1 MNLKKLNLNDALL
14 QLGDEVLT
22 NIIGKDRV
30 KTLSK
35 LINKPINSLMIVELL
50 NKRLGNQIFSDQF
63 LRGNIIYSL
72 KDEYKSYLFYGKN
85 NKIVSQENLKKI
97 INASWDRRFNYY
109 KRLIEI
115 FDLDET
121 YLPEIPYQ
129 RESVRIVES
138 YLDSDLNNLGFLEN
152 IFLKIKNFINSIKN
166 FFFKNKVIKEEN
178 NLFDFQYRVKKKILK
193 SIENKTK
200 RMVVHMPTGSG
211 KTRTTIS
218 ALIELMI
225 SGSKYTAI
233 WLAHTDELCE
243 QAIETME
250 NLWKKDGKGKL
261 KITRLDKNF
270 NLELEDGYNF
280 VVSTYQKL
288 SSMRTGAER
297 NVNFLERMR
306 RKLNLIVSDEAHM
319 LPAETF
325 NSSINFLDNIDGT
338 FIIGLSATPGRGINE
353 NQNKMLADFFGQYK
367 ISITDEN
374 DKELADPIKY
384 LQDRKV
390 LAKIKAFSI
399 ATNFNFELSENQKL
413 NIINNF
419 QINDLIIK
427 QMEKDEER
435 NLCIIS
441 HLIDLVGRGKSIIVF
456 ACSLEHSKLLNE
468 ICILLNINC
477 ASIDDKTSF
486 SSRKKFIEDFKNK
499 KINVIFNYGVLST
512 GFDAPN
518 TNTVM
523 IVRPTASPIMYSQ
536 MLGRGLRG
544 PEVNGNEECWLIDLK
559 DNLKGLPDERNCFTM
574 YNEYY
579 NRTETYNLNG
589 NI

>member
-14 QLGDEVLT
+14 QLGDEVLS
-22 NIIGKDRV
+22 NIIGKDRI

-35 LINKPINSLMIVELL
+35 LTNKPINSLMIVELL

-72 KDEYKSYLFYGKN
+72 KDEYKSYLFYGEKN
-85 NKIVSQENLKKI
+85 KTVSEENLKKI

-121 YLPEIPYQ
+121 YLPESI
-129 RESVRIVES
+129 RFVETHS
-138 YLDSDLNNLGFLEN
+138 DINLDNLGFWEN
-152 IFLKIKNFINSIKN
+152 VLLKIKQFFYFIKN
-166 FFFKNKVIKEEN
+166 FFFKSVNTEEKK
-178 NLFDFQYRVKKKILK
+178 NLFDFQNRVKEKILK
-193 SIENKTK
+193 SIKNNTK
-200 RMVVHMPTGSG
+200 RMIVHMPTGSG

-218 ALIELMI
+218 SLIELI
-225 SGSKYTAI
+225 RSSNDYTAI

-243 QAIETME
+243 QAIETIE
-250 NLWKKDGKGKL
+250 NLWKIEGKGKL

-270 NLELEDGYNF
+270 NLEFEDGYNF

-288 SSMRTGAER
+288 SSMRTGSER
-297 NVNFLERMR
+297 NVDFLERMR
-306 RKLNLIVSDEAHM
+306 RKLNLIISDEAHM

-325 NSSINFLDNIDGT
+325 NNSINFLDNIDGT
-338 FIIGLSATPGRGINE
+338 FIIGLSATPGRGVNE
-353 NQNKMLADFFGQYK
+353 NQNRMLADFFGQYK

-384 LQDRKV
+384 LQDRKI

-399 ATNFNFELSENQKL
+399 ATNFNFELSDEQKL
-413 NIINNF
+413 NILNNF

-427 QMEKDEER
+427 KMEKDEER

-468 ICILLNINC
+468 ICILLDINC

-486 SSRKKFIEDFKNK
+486 NSRKKFIEDFKNK

-544 PEVNGNEECWLIDLK
+544 PKVNGNEECWLIDLK

-579 NRTETYNLNG
+579 NSTENYNLNG

>member
-22 NIIGKDRV
+22 NIIGKDRI

-35 LINKPINSLMIVELL
+35 LTNKPINSLMIVELL

-72 KDEYKSYLFYGKN
+72 KDEYKSYLLYGEKD
-85 NKIVSQENLKKI
+85 KTVSEENLKKI

-109 KRLIEI
+109 KRLVEI
-115 FDLDET
+115 FDLNET
-121 YLPEIPYQ
+121 YLPEIPFQ
-129 RESVRIVES
+129 RESTKIVETYS
-138 YLDSDLNNLGFLEN
+138 DSNLGDKGLWKN
-152 IFLKIKNFINSIKN
+152 IFLKIKYFFYVIKN
-166 FFFKNKVIKEEN
+166 FFFKSVDTKENK

-193 SIENKTK
+193 SIKNNKK
-200 RMVVHMPTGSG
+200 RMMVHMPTGSG

-218 ALIELMI
+218 SLIELMMPNND
-225 SGSKYTAI
+225 YTSI

-243 QAIETME
+243 QAIETIE
-250 NLWKKDGKGKL
+250 SLWKIEGKGKL
-261 KITRLDKNF
+261 KITRLDNNF

-288 SSMRTGAER
+288 SSMRTGSEK
-297 NVNFLERMR
+297 NVNFLERLR
-306 RKLNLIVSDEAHM
+306 RKLNLIISDEAHM

-325 NSSINFLDNIDGT
+325 NNSINFLDNIDGV
-338 FIIGLSATPGRGINE
+338 FIIGLSATPGRGVNE
-353 NQNKMLADFFGQYK
+353 NQNRMLADFFGQYK

-374 DKELADPIKY
+374 DKELVDPIKY
-384 LQDRKV
+384 LQDRKI

-399 ATNFNFELSENQKL
+399 ATNFNFELSDEQKL
-413 NIINNF
+413 NILNNF

-427 QMEKDEER
+427 KMEKDEER

-441 HLIDLVGRGKSIIVF
+441 HLIDLVGKGKSIIVF

-486 SSRKKFIEDFKNK
+486 NSRKKFIEDFRNK

-523 IVRPTASPIMYSQ
+523 IARPTASPIMYSQ

-544 PEVNGNEECWLIDLK
+544 SEVNGNEECWLIDLK

-579 NRTETYNLNG
+579 NSTENYNLNG